1 MANRVQ
7 LGNLGSGV
15 FGLKV
20 SKPSVNVLTA
30 SDKDLLFDSTK
41 ARTGQIYAGAN
52 GLNFFESTTDL
63 DPDVSGTNAIVE
75 SIAGTNHTG
84 KKIIIDGTTVT
95 MSSTTTMFNGTVI
108 TTAYDIKDDIT
119 AANISNITA
128 IRRSDAKIRITKP
141 ASAGDLVISY
151 VSTTNSMEGVLGI
164 NAGTYAVGILSTSG
178 VNYLTGTGSTKAGLG
193 YLPLITLSELNTG
206 TAQYDGSEEE
216 YDAVE
221 EVSTFSLWE
230 TTETH
235 MYPISGVSNPPEESS
250 SNANQ
255 SSFDAGGPIGR
266 GRSYNILEDFDE
278 NKVNCENCS
287 FFILRIPLGYG
298 YMNSTYYG

>member
-7 LGNLGSGV
+7 LGDLGSGV

-52 GLNFFESTTDL
+52 GLDFYESTSDL
-63 DPDVSGTNAIVE
+63 DPEVIGQTAVVE
-75 SIAGTNHTG
+75 TIAGTNHTG

-108 TTAYDIKDDIT
+108 STAFDIRDDIN

-128 IRRSDAKIRITKP
+128 SRRSDAKIKITKP

-151 VSTTNSMEGVLGI
+151 ISSTNSMESVLGI
-164 NAGTYAVGILSTSG
+164 NAGTYPVGILSTSG
-178 VNYLTGTGSTKAGLG
+178 VNYLTGTGSTKASLG
-193 YLPLITLSELNTG
+193 YVPLITLAELNTG
-206 TAQYDGSEEE
+206 TAQQDGDEEE

-235 MYPISGVSNPPEESS
+235 MYPISGASNPPSTS
-250 SNANQ
+250 DNNANQ
-255 SSFDAGGPIGR
+255 GSFDAGGPISR
-266 GRSYNILEDFDE
+266 GRSYNILEDNDE

-287 FFILRIPLGYG
+287 FFVLRIPLAYG